1 MSLFH
6 DEEDKKPEP
15 IPGLPEEL
23 PEGETVL
30 WQGKPAALAFTIN
43 TFRLRWIAVYVTVF
57 LTWRLA
63 NAATTDAGISQ
74 GMVIETLLTASAFTL
89 GGVSIFL
96 VLGAQMARSTI
107 YTLTNRRL
115 VMRYGVGF
123 RKYINLP
130 FSRISSAS
138 LKAHGGKT
146 GSIAFETDRAHPLP
160 YFHLWPHARPF
171 RFVNA
176 SPMFRAIADP
186 EGFAR
191 LLATTMKEAKPEQV
205 SIERAILDPGTEKT
219 AQPTHGGRSPALAT

>member
-6 DEEDKKPEP
+6 DEEDEKPEP

-30 WQGKPAALAFTIN
+30 WQGKPVALAFTIN
-43 TFRLRWIAVYVTVF
+43 TFRLRWVAVYVAVF
-57 LTWRLA
+57 LTWRLT
-63 NAATTDAGISQ
+63 NAATTDAGITQ
-74 GMVIETLLTASAFTL
+74 GMVLETLLTATAFTL
-89 GGVSIFL
+89 GGVAIFL

-130 FSRISSAS
+130 LSRITGAS
-138 LKAHGGKT
+138 LKAHGGNT
-146 GSIAFETDRAHPLP
+146 GSIAIETDRAHPLP

-171 RFVNA
+171 RFVHA
-176 SPMFRAIADP
+176 SPMFRAIPDP
-186 EGFAR
+186 EEFAR
-191 LLATTMKEAKPEQV
+191 LLATTMKEAEPEKV
-205 SIERAILDPGTEKT
+205 RIERGILDAGSGKPV
-219 AQPTHGGRSPALAT
+219 QPTSGGRSPALAT